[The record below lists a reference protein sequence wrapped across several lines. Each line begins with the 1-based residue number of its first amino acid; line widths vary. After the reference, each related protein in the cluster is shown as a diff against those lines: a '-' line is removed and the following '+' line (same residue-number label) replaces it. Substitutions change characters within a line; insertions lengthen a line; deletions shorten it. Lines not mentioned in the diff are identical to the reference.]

1 MGLTQTEKIATMYFM
16 GNHIQLNVALD
27 PDELLKQGIN
37 VITCKEKKYADVPSQ
52 LHISTEE
59 SFRMALE
66 LISRVLLN
74 KGLQKMADY
83 VPGEPSSEEERKN
96 GFTYVIRN
104 AKVASTAE
112 DYFDLLRIA
121 LKSYSMEENNGKFK
135 PGDKVTLS
143 RIYIEKEVACLY
155 LPAIKGEKGLKGKRK
170 ARFEDTPVEFKIIV
184 PRDMIEAY
192 ELIDKV
198 MKHNGFTKN
207 PENANDLKD
216 IKVPETNGFAYTLVF

>member
-1 MGLTQTEKIATMYFM
+1 LR
-16 GNHIQLNVALD
+16 
-27 PDELLKQGIN
+27 
-37 VITCKEKKYADVPSQ
+37 SQ
-52 LHISTEE
+52 AANLS
-59 SFRMALE
+59 
-66 LISRVLLN
+66 
-74 KGLQKMADY
+74 
-83 VPGEPSSEEERKN
+83 
-96 GFTYVIRN
+96 RN

-112 DYFDLLRIA
+112 DFFDLLRIA